1 MVKQDS
7 AVGRRRE
14 ELLTRLSDFHGE
26 VGNRAAVLE
35 TRHAE
40 RLECKAGCAACC
52 VDDIQVFE
60 IEAEL
65 IRKRHAVLLN
75 MMSPPPEGA
84 CVFLDDEDRCLI
96 YMNRPY
102 VCRTQGLPL
111 SWVED
116 DEDGNRVEYRDI
128 CPLNDEGEPIEEL
141 PEKDCWVIGPSEGDL
156 AELQKKWGDGAM
168 TRVRL
173 RDLPHRGK

>member
-1 MVKQDS
+1 MVNQDS
-7 AVGRRRE
+7 ALALRRE

-26 VGNRAAVLE
+26 VGQKAAVLE
-35 TRHAE
+35 VRHAG

-52 VDDIQVFE
+52 VDDIQVFD

-65 IRKRHAVLLN
+65 IRKKHAVLMN
-75 MMSPPPEGA
+75 MMSPPPPGA

-111 SWVED
+111 SWVEN

-156 AELQKKWGDGAM
+156 AELQKEWGDGAM

-173 RDLPHRGK
+173 RDLPHRSR